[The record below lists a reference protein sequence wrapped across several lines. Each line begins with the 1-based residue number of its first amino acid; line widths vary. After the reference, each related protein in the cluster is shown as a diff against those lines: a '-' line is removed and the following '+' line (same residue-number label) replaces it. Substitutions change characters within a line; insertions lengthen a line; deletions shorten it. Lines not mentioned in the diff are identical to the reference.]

1 MDNIILKALRKDTER
16 RYNLVQEFSEDI
28 RRHLVGLPVTATADT
43 SFYRFSKFVQRHKV
57 GTAIMALILLLSGI
71 SVWQGVIANR
81 ERAKAER
88 RLIETRKIA
97 NSLMFEIHDSLA
109 ALPGATASR
118 EILVKRALEYLDALS
133 QESDANPELL
143 KELAAAYRKV
153 GDILGKANSS
163 SLGQMSNAFIYY
175 EKAHQIQNEL
185 LASNPQDIE
194 LMKEFAATTYALSLN
209 YYNSKGDI
217 NEALKYCRISQKTLE
232 FVSRS
237 EPNQPEWKN
246 QLAKLYD
253 NSSEMSYSIND
264 SQKAE
269 EDTRISTKYNDEAI
283 ALAPQNTK
291 LLASS
296 AIIFSNISRRLGD
309 TYYND
314 QGKPDEALVF
324 LEKALAIR
332 KMLCEREPDNAPYKR
347 SFGVVYRDL
356 GSIYTTKKDFPK
368 AIENFQK
375 ASAIF
380 DELSGKDEKDW
391 LPKGDIAF
399 NSMLYGEALRAD
411 GKLDDALILQKKS
424 VEMFEAYL
432 ENDPESIGKMLSFSR
447 SLEFLADTLKSKDKN
462 VESLDVYQRS
472 VKFMLKPYE
481 KVATFETTIPLAR
494 LYLKIGKIKQSNP
507 NDCQTA
513 FEYFQKSYAMLEDFK
528 QKDRFSPTNTE
539 TYLEANQLAKSFK
552 CG

>member
-194 LMKEFAATTYALSLN
+194 LMKEFAATNYALSLN

-217 NEALKYCRISQKTLE
+217 NETLKYCRISQKTLE

-296 AIIFSNISRRLGD
+296 AIVFSNIGRRSGD

-324 LEKALAIR
+324 LEKAL
-332 KMLCEREPDNAPYKR
+332 E
-347 SFGVVYRDL
+347 VV
-356 GSIYTTKKDFPK
+356 
-368 AIENFQK
+368 
-375 ASAIF
+375 
-380 DELSGKDEKDW
+380 
-391 LPKGDIAF
+391 
-399 NSMLYGEALRAD
+399 
-411 GKLDDALILQKKS
+411 
-424 VEMFEAYL
+424 
-432 ENDPESIGKMLSFSR
+432 
-447 SLEFLADTLKSKDKN
+447 
-462 VESLDVYQRS
+462 
-472 VKFMLKPYE
+472 
-481 KVATFETTIPLAR
+481 
-494 LYLKIGKIKQSNP
+494 
-507 NDCQTA
+507 
-513 FEYFQKSYAMLEDFK
+513 
-528 QKDRFSPTNTE
+528 
-539 TYLEANQLAKSFK
+539 
-552 CG
+552 